1 MWAGI
6 ADDIATHYGQDGP
19 GIESQW
25 GRDFMH
31 LSSANLPESYSMG
44 FGDSQV

>member
-25 GRDFMH
+25 VARFY
-31 LSSANLPESYSMG
+31 APVQCESP
-44 FGDSQV
+44 